1 MRLTKKQ
8 KITLGVV
15 AAVFLAL
22 LIFLGSC
29 NRKLVSKEPAQPDVL
44 PEPSAAETT
53 AEDTQPQLP
62 EPVQTQRSVSAPMGD
77 IAVTET
83 ITYEENLTYSRREYR
98 SFDKSRIQACRVE
111 GTSRQAALFTFQ
123 YQPIDATVHYY
134 DNDTRSWVSEPLS
147 PGAYRKNLVAIEFS
161 SGASLF
167 AYLPKTYNQKEN
179 GVLEH
184 LPDQDGY
191 LLVTR
196 TDAGWQLK
204 LVSCELQAGQVCDG
218 FVMSAA
224 WPLLDWSEN
233 QNCATVWDAYTTNG
247 VAKWCYDGYYRFTPS
262 NYVPTGENYYYR
274 CVASYLIRLMAE
286 QIGLS
291 NAAPSL
297 TVCMLDVLAQEQ
309 NAYGFWPT
317 QPESEWLSGDFQIAD
332 GFYDTRFNT
341 DLIEIFIRANN
352 SLGGGLYLDTVRR
365 YAAFYKALAEENH
378 AETENGGWLVAD
390 YWHPELHDLTH
401 TSLNHLAAE
410 CLALYHLADLLEDES
425 LREAADKLLL
435 AIEDTGSNWVKPDWD
450 LYYSI
455 QPDGTYGGTDYPSLT
470 YNDLF
475 NLQAYLTEKNGEQN
489 QTIYN
494 LMYHKLYW
502 MWNHNVTDYKR

>member
-1 MRLTKKQ
+1 MHLSKKQ
-8 KITLGVV
+8 LIILG
-15 AAVFLAL
+15 AIAVLFLGF

-29 NRKLVSKEPAQPDVL
+29 NKRLAVPERPQQAEATPAQEETPAQDD
-44 PEPSAAETT
+44 PPSI
-53 AEDTQPQLP
+53 P
-62 EPVQTQRSVSAPMGD
+62 EPVVTTRSISTSMGD
-77 IAVTET
+77 ISVTET
-83 ITYEENLTYSRREYR
+83 TEYDEALTYYRREYL

-111 GTSRQAALFTFQ
+111 GETRQATLFSFQ
-123 YQPIDATVHYY
+123 YQPIDATVHYF
-134 DNDTRSWVSEPLS
+134 DTDTNAWVSEPLS
-147 PGAYRKNLVAIEFS
+147 PGAYRASLVAIEFS

-167 AYLPKTYNQKEN
+167 SYLPKAYNQKEN

-184 LPDQDGY
+184 LPDLDGY

-196 TDAGWQLK
+196 TEAGWQLK
-204 LVSCELQAGQVCDG
+204 LVSCELQEGQVCDG

-233 QNCATVWDAYTTNG
+233 KNCATVWNAYTANG

-291 NAAPSL
+291 DAAPSL
-297 TVCMLDVLAQEQ
+297 TVCMLDVLVQEQ

-341 DLIEIFIRANN
+341 DLIEIFVRANN
-352 SLGGGLYLDTVRR
+352 DLGGGLYLDTVKR
-365 YAAFYKALAEENH
+365 YAAFYQVLAEANH

-390 YWHPELHDLTH
+390 YWHPQLHDLTH

-410 CLALYHLADLLEDES
+410 CLAAYHLADLLRDES
-425 LREAADKLLL
+425 LRETADKLLL
-435 AIEDTGSNWVKPDWD
+435 AIEDTGSDWIKPTWD

-455 QPDGTYGGTDYPSLT
+455 QPDGTYDGTDYPSLT

-475 NLQAYLTEKNGEQN
+475 NLQAYITEKTGEQN

-502 MWNHNVTDYKR
+502 MWANNVTDYKR

>member
-1 MRLTKKQ
+1 MRLTKHQ
-8 KITLGVV
+8 QYTIGAV
-15 AAVFLAL
+15 AAVFVLL
-22 LIFLGSC
+22 LILLGSC
-29 NRKLVSKEPAQPDVL
+29 NRRLVSPEKPQSDASESVQPDTQEPAPAALPDPVV
-44 PEPSAAETT
+44 TT
-53 AEDTQPQLP
+53 
-62 EPVQTQRSVSAPMGD
+62 RSISTAMGE

-83 ITYEENLTYSRREYR
+83 TEYEEALTYSRREYL

-111 GTSRQAALFTFQ
+111 GETRQAVLFTFQ

-134 DNDTRSWVSEPLS
+134 DEDTRSWVSEPLS
-147 PGAYRKNLVAIEFS
+147 PGAYRSNLVAIDFS

-167 AYLPKTYNQKEN
+167 SYLPKTYNQKEN

-184 LPDQDGY
+184 VPDLDGY

-196 TDAGWQLK
+196 TQSGWQLK
-204 LVSCELQAGQVCDG
+204 FVSTALEEGLVCDG

-233 QNCATVWDAYTTNG
+233 QNCATVWNAYTANG

-291 NAAPSL
+291 DAAPSL

-352 SLGGGLYLDTVRR
+352 SLGGGLYLDTIQR

-390 YWHPELHDLTH
+390 YWHPQLHDLTH

-410 CLALYHLADLLEDES
+410 CLALYHLADLLADES
-425 LREAADKLLL
+425 LRAAADKLLL
-435 AIEDTGSNWVKPDWD
+435 AIEDTGSNWIKPSWD

-455 QPDGTYGGTDYPSLT
+455 QPDGTYDGTDYPSLT

-475 NLQAYLTEKNGEQN
+475 NLQAYLTEKTGSQN

-502 MWNHNVTDYKR
+502 MWANNVTDYKR

>member
-1 MRLTKKQ
+1 MHLSQKQ
-8 KITLGVV
+8 LYIAGTI
-15 AAVFLAL
+15 AAVFLLL
-22 LIFLGSC
+22 LILMSSC
-29 NRKLVSKEPAQPDVL
+29 NRKLVSPDAPQDAAQAGPAAPAQEDQTPAL
-44 PEPSAAETT
+44 PQSH
-53 AEDTQPQLP
+53 
-62 EPVQTQRSVSAPMGD
+62 VSARSISTAMG
-77 IAVTET
+77 E
-83 ITYEENLTYSRREYR
+83 ITVMESTFYEQDLTFSRREYR
-98 SFDKSRIQACRVE
+98 SFDKSRIQACRVQ
-111 GTSRQAALFTFQ
+111 GTAPRQATLFSFQ
-123 YQPIDATVHYY
+123 YQPLSATIHYY
-134 DNDTRSWVSEPLS
+134 DDDARTWVAEPLA
-147 PGAYRKNLVAIEFS
+147 PGAYRANLVAIEFET
-161 SGASLF
+161 GTSLF

-184 LPDQDGY
+184 LPDLDGY

-196 TDAGWQLK
+196 TEAGWQLK
-204 LVSCELQAGQVCDG
+204 LVSQALEDGQVCDG

-233 QNCATVWDAYTTNG
+233 QNCATVWNAYTTIG
-247 VAKWCYDGYYRFTPS
+247 VAKWCFDGYYRFTPS

-291 NAAPSL
+291 DAAPSL
-297 TVCMLDVLAQEQ
+297 TICMLDVLVQEQ

-352 SLGGGLYLDTVRR
+352 ELGGGLYLDTIQR

-378 AETENGGWLVAD
+378 VETENGGWLVAD
-390 YWHPELHDLTH
+390 YWHPQLHDLTH

-425 LREAADKLLL
+425 LRAAADKLLL
-435 AIEDTGSNWVKPDWD
+435 AIEDTGSDWIKPTWD

-455 QPDGTYGGTDYPSLT
+455 QPDGTYDGTDYPSLT

-475 NLQAYLTEKNGEQN
+475 NLQAYLTEKNGTQN

-502 MWNHNVTDYKR
+502 MWANNVTDYKR